1 VNCPSCATELPA
13 EARFCLHCGTSLPVG
28 PLPAEERRV
37 VTVVF
42 CDLVGST
49 ELAGA
54 LDPELLRTVL
64 LRYYAVMRE
73 HVERHGGVVEKFIGD
88 AVMAVFGLL
97 STREDDAVRAAAAAL
112 EMAAA
117 PSRLGDELPA
127 SRRIGLAVRIGVHTG
142 EVVTTADPSSR
153 QALVSGDVVNVA
165 ARLQAAAGTGEVLLS
180 AEAVRAAGI
189 AVEAEPV
196 GALRLKGVAEPVP
209 AARLLALR
217 DADPHATRRFDVS
230 FVGRAPEL
238 ETLALVRR
246 RVTEQGEAH
255 VLTLL
260 GEAGV
265 GKSRLLDHWLSALD
279 AGRWPAGVGRCRPH
293 GAAGSLSALG
303 ECVAPLVHALGRSG
317 HATQLD
323 AAVDLLR
330 GGLLLDGTPSPSLE
344 ETYAALVH
352 VLGALAGEAPL
363 LLIVDDCQW
372 ADPALLGVLDRLA
385 SDLDRLPLLL
395 VCAARPELLE
405 AHAGWGTGR
414 LSATTLLLG
423 GLGREESE
431 LLAASLAELLP
442 HDGTLLGDLVD
453 QAGGNPLYLEQLAA
467 TLGDDGERGARIPRD
482 LHALLAARID
492 RLGDADRLALRHAAV
507 LDGEFGTA
515 DLHELTPDAVA
526 DDCAAALRSLT
537 RRRFLESA
545 RGSFGAPPEYT
556 FTNSVAQRVAYDGL
570 TKRRRAELHA
580 LYADRLAA
588 TRAPDAQ
595 VGHHLAR
602 AYGYRAEVGPT
613 DGIEELRLR
622 AVGRLRTAG
631 SGALR
636 RMDLPR
642 ALALLD
648 QAVAIS
654 CDTDESYAPCLEQLG
669 EAQLTVGRLDAA
681 RDTLTRA
688 IAAADNRDQ
697 RATAAHA
704 RLQLAISRRDHDALV
719 TTADQARD
727 VFAEYEDELGLAR
740 AGLVLADSLQRRG
753 KYDDALAELERAL
766 DHSRAAAADRELA
779 NTLGAIG
786 LALWHGPQP
795 ASLAARRCEE
805 LLAEFGRG
813 RAAVQATLGFP
824 LAVLYAIQ
832 GRREAAEECRLR
844 TTDAMRAL
852 AYAEAAV
859 FAPLLE
865 ALLLDA
871 ADRPEAAEPLLLDA
885 LEAARELRAEGLV
898 LPVSL
903 ELAQIR
909 LARRD
914 PAGAAR
920 AVADCRI
927 GAETRPRERA
937 ELLGLTAR
945 IAAERGNTAEA
956 DRLIAAAADAGQST
970 DSPAAHAL
978 ALLDSARVRALLGQ
992 PATATAARGALDQ
1005 YSAKEHA
1012 VGAARA
1018 RRLLDERRS

>member
-1 VNCPSCATELPA
+1 M
-13 EARFCLHCGTSLPVG
+13 HCGTSLPAG

-117 PSRLGDELPA
+117 PARLGDELPA
-127 SRRIGLAVRIGVHTG
+127 SQRVGLAVRIGVHTG
-142 EVVTTADPSSR
+142 EVVTTADPGSR

-165 ARLQAAAGTGEVLLS
+165 ARLQAAADTGEVLLS
-180 AEAVRAAGI
+180 AESVRAAGI

-217 DADPHATRRFDVS
+217 DADPHAMRRFDVS

-265 GKSRLLDHWLSALD
+265 GKSRLLDHWLSALE

-303 ECVAPLVHALGRSG
+303 ECVAPLVQALGRSG
-317 HATQLD
+317 HAAQLD
-323 AAVDLLR
+323 AAVELLR
-330 GGLLLDGTPSPSLE
+330 GGLLLDGAPSPSLE

-363 LLIVDDCQW
+363 LLVVDDCQW
-372 ADPALLGVLDRLA
+372 ADPALLDVLDRLA

-482 LHALLAARID
+482 LRALLAARID
-492 RLGDADRLALRHAAV
+492 RLGDADRLTLRHAAV
-507 LDGEFGTA
+507 LDGEFAAA
-515 DLHELTPDAVA
+515 DLHGLTPDAVA
-526 DDCAAALRSLT
+526 DDCAAALRALA
-537 RRRFLESA
+537 RRRFLETA

-580 LYADRLAA
+580 LYADRLAT

-595 VGHHLAR
+595 VGLHLAR

-613 DGIEELRLR
+613 EGIEELRLR
-622 AVGRLRTAG
+622 AVARLRAAG
-631 SGALR
+631 SAALR

-648 QAVAIS
+648 QAVALS
-654 CDTDESYAPCLEQLG
+654 RDTDENYAPCLEQLG

-681 RDTLTRA
+681 RDTLARA
-688 IAAADNRDQ
+688 VATADDRNQ

-719 TTADQARD
+719 TTADQTRN
-727 VFAEYEDELGLAR
+727 VFTEYEDELGLAR

-753 KYDDALAELERAL
+753 KYSDALAELERAL
-766 DHSRAAAADRELA
+766 GHSRAAAADRELA

-824 LAVLYAIQ
+824 LAVLHAIQ
-832 GRREAAEECRLR
+832 GRQDAAEECRLR

-852 AYAEAAV
+852 AYAEAEV

-871 ADRPEAAEPLLLDA
+871 ADRPEDAESPLLDA

-909 LARRD
+909 LSRSD
-914 PAGAAR
+914 PAGAAC

-945 IAAERGNTAEA
+945 IAAERGDAAET
-956 DRLIAAAADAGQST
+956 DRLIAAAHDASQST
-970 DSPAAHAL
+970 DSLAARAL
-978 ALLDSARVRALLGQ
+978 ALLDSAHARKQLGR

-1012 VGAARA
+1012 VGATRA
-1018 RRLLDERRS
+1018 LRLLDERRN

>member
-1 VNCPSCATELPA
+1 MGETPEGRRPEPEDVRPVNCPSCATELPA
-13 EARFCLHCGTSLPVG
+13 EARFCLRCGTSLPVG

-97 STREDDAVRAAAAAL
+97 STREDDAERAAAAAL

-117 PSRLGDELPA
+117 PARLGDELPA
-127 SRRIGLAVRIGVHTG
+127 SQRIGLAVRIGVHTG

-246 RVTEQGEAH
+246 RVTDQGEAH

-265 GKSRLLDHWLSALD
+265 GKSRLLDHWLTALE

-303 ECVAPLVHALGRSG
+303 ECVAPLIQALGRSG
-317 HATQLD
+317 QVTQLD
-323 AAVDLLR
+323 AAVELLR

-363 LLIVDDCQW
+363 LLVVDDCQW
-372 ADPALLGVLDRLA
+372 ADPALLDVLDRLA

-405 AHAGWGTGR
+405 THAGWGTGR

-431 LLAASLAELLP
+431 LLAASLAELVP

-482 LHALLAARID
+482 LHALLAA
-492 RLGDADRLALRHAAV
+492 
-507 LDGEFGTA
+507 
-515 DLHELTPDAVA
+515 
-526 DDCAAALRSLT
+526 
-537 RRRFLESA
+537 
-545 RGSFGAPPEYT
+545 PPEYT

-580 LYADRLAA
+580 LYADRLAT
-588 TRAPDAQ
+588 TRARDAQ
-595 VGHHLAR
+595 VGRHLAR

-613 DGIEELRLR
+613 EGIEELRLR
-622 AVGRLRTAG
+622 AVARLRAAG

-654 CDTDESYAPCLEQLG
+654 RVADESYAPCLEQLG

-681 RDTLTRA
+681 RDTLARA
-688 IAAADNRDQ
+688 AAAADDRNQ

-704 RLQLAISRRDHDALV
+704 RLQLAIGHRDHDALV
-719 TTADQARD
+719 ATADQTRN

-740 AGLVLADSLQRRG
+740 AGLVLADSLQRHG
-753 KYDDALAELERAL
+753 KYNDALAELERAL
-766 DHSRAAAADRELA
+766 GHSRAAAADRELA

-786 LALWHGPQP
+786 LALWHGPQS
-795 ASLAARRCEE
+795 ASLAARRCAE

-824 LAVLYAIQ
+824 LAVLHAIQ
-832 GRREAAEECRLR
+832 GRQDAAEECRLR

-852 AYAEAAV
+852 AYAEAEV

-871 ADRPEAAEPLLLDA
+871 ADRPEAAEPPLLDA
-885 LEAARELRAEGLV
+885 LEAARELRAEGLI

-909 LARRD
+909 LARSD

-945 IAAERGNTAEA
+945 IAAERGDVAEA
-956 DRLIAAAADAGQST
+956 DRLSAAALEASQST

-978 ALLDSARVRALLGQ
+978 ALLDSARVRALLDQ

>member
-1 VNCPSCATELPA
+1 
-13 EARFCLHCGTSLPVG
+13 
-28 PLPAEERRV
+28 
-37 VTVVF
+37 
-42 CDLVGST
+42 
-49 ELAGA
+49 
-54 LDPELLRTVL
+54 
-64 LRYYAVMRE
+64 
-73 HVERHGGVVEKFIGD
+73 
-88 AVMAVFGLL
+88 
-97 STREDDAVRAAAAAL
+97 
-112 EMAAA
+112 
-117 PSRLGDELPA
+117 
-127 SRRIGLAVRIGVHTG
+127 
-142 EVVTTADPSSR
+142 
-153 QALVSGDVVNVA
+153 
-165 ARLQAAAGTGEVLLS
+165 
-180 AEAVRAAGI
+180 
-189 AVEAEPV
+189 
-196 GALRLKGVAEPVP
+196 
-209 AARLLALR
+209 
-217 DADPHATRRFDVS
+217 
-230 FVGRAPEL
+230 
-238 ETLALVRR
+238 
-246 RVTEQGEAH
+246 
-255 VLTLL
+255 
-260 GEAGV
+260 
-265 GKSRLLDHWLSALD
+265 
-279 AGRWPAGVGRCRPH
+279 
-293 GAAGSLSALG
+293 
-303 ECVAPLVHALGRSG
+303 VAPLIQALGRSG
-317 HATQLD
+317 QVTQLD
-323 AAVDLLR
+323 AAVELLR

-363 LLIVDDCQW
+363 LLVVDDCQW
-372 ADPALLGVLDRLA
+372 ADPALLDVLDRLA

-405 AHAGWGTGR
+405 THAGWGTGR

-431 LLAASLAELLP
+431 LLAASLAELVP

-507 LDGEFGTA
+507 FDGEFGAA
-515 DLHELTPDAVA
+515 DLHGLTPDAVA
-526 DDCAAALRSLT
+526 ADCAAALRSLA
-537 RRRFLESA
+537 RRRFLETA

-580 LYADRLAA
+580 LYADRLAT
-588 TRAPDAQ
+588 TRARDAQ
-595 VGHHLAR
+595 VGRHLAR

-613 DGIEELRLR
+613 EGIEELRLR
-622 AVGRLRTAG
+622 AVARLRAAG

-648 QAVAIS
+648 QAVVIS
-654 CDTDESYAPCLEQLG
+654 RVADESYAPCLEQLG

-681 RDTLTRA
+681 RDTLARA
-688 IAAADNRDQ
+688 AAAADDRNQ

-704 RLQLAISRRDHDALV
+704 RLQLAIGHRDHDALV
-719 TTADQARD
+719 ATADQTRN

-740 AGLVLADSLQRRG
+740 AGLVLADSLQRHG
-753 KYDDALAELERAL
+753 KYNDALAELERAL
-766 DHSRAAAADRELA
+766 GHSRAAAADRELA

-786 LALWHGPQP
+786 LALWHGPQS
-795 ASLAARRCEE
+795 ASLAARRCAE

-824 LAVLYAIQ
+824 LAVLHAIQ
-832 GRREAAEECRLR
+832 GRQDAAEECRLR

-852 AYAEAAV
+852 AYAEAEV

-871 ADRPEAAEPLLLDA
+871 ADRPEAAEPPLLDA
-885 LEAARELRAEGLV
+885 LEAARELRAEGLI

-909 LARRD
+909 LARID

-945 IAAERGNTAEA
+945 IAAERGDVAEA
-956 DRLIAAAADAGQST
+956 DRLSAAALEASQST

-978 ALLDSARVRALLGQ
+978 ALLDSARVRALLDQ

>member
-1 VNCPSCATELPA
+1 MNCPSCATELPA
-13 EARFCLHCGTSLPVG
+13 EARFCLHCGASLPVG

-73 HVERHGGVVEKFIGD
+73 HVERQGGVVEKFIGD

-117 PSRLGDELPA
+117 PARLGDELPA
-127 SRRIGLAVRIGVHTG
+127 SQRIRLAVRIGVHTG

-189 AVEAEPV
+189 AVDVEPV

-265 GKSRLLDHWLSALD
+265 GKSRLLDHWLSSLE

-293 GAAGSLSALG
+293 GVAGSLSALG
-303 ECVAPLVHALGRSG
+303 ECVAPLVQALGRSE
-317 HATQLD
+317 HAAQLD
-323 AAVDLLR
+323 AAVELLR

-352 VLGALAGEAPL
+352 VLGTLAGEAPL
-363 LLIVDDCQW
+363 LLVVDDCQW
-372 ADPALLGVLDRLA
+372 ADPALLDVLDRLA

-395 VCAARPELLE
+395 VCAARPELVE
-405 AHAGWGTGR
+405 AHAGWGSGR

-423 GLGREESE
+423 GLGREDSE

-442 HDGTLLGDLVD
+442 HDGTLLGELVD

-492 RLGDADRLALRHAAV
+492 RLADADRLALRHAAV
-507 LDGEFGTA
+507 LDGEFGAA
-515 DLHELTPDAVA
+515 DLYGLTPDAVA
-526 DDCAAALRSLT
+526 DDCAAALRSLA
-537 RRRFLESA
+537 RRRFLETA
-545 RGSFGAPPEYT
+545 RGSFGAPPAYT

-570 TKRRRAELHA
+570 TKRHRAELHA

-588 TRAPDAQ
+588 VRAPDAQ
-595 VGHHLAR
+595 VGRHLAR
-602 AYGYRAEVGPT
+602 AYGYRVEVGPIE
-613 DGIEELRLR
+613 GIEELRLR
-622 AVGRLRTAG
+622 AVARLRAAG

-654 CDTDESYAPCLEQLG
+654 RDTDESYAPCLEQLG
-669 EAQLTVGRLDAA
+669 EAQLTVGRLDEA
-681 RDTLTRA
+681 RDTLARA
-688 IAAADNRDQ
+688 VAVADDRNQ

-704 RLQLAISRRDHDALV
+704 RLQLAIGRRDHEALV
-719 TTADQARD
+719 ATADQTRN

-753 KYDDALAELERAL
+753 RYTDALTELDRAL
-766 DHSRAAAADRELA
+766 GHSRAAAADRELA

-795 ASLAARRCEE
+795 ASHAARRCEE

-824 LAVLYAIQ
+824 LAVLHAIQ
-832 GRREAAEECRLR
+832 GREDAAAECGRR

-852 AYAEAAV
+852 AYAEAEV

-871 ADRPEAAEPLLLDA
+871 ADRPEAAEPPLLDA

-903 ELAQIR
+903 ELAQVR
-909 LARRD
+909 LARSD
-914 PAGAAR
+914 PAGAAQ

-945 IAAERGNTAEA
+945 IAAAQGDATEA
-956 DRLIAAAADAGQST
+956 DRLIAAARDASQST
-970 DSPAAHAL
+970 DSPAANAL
-978 ALLDSARVRALLGQ
+978 ALLDSARVLASLRRPG
-992 PATATAARGALDQ
+992 TAAAARGALGQ